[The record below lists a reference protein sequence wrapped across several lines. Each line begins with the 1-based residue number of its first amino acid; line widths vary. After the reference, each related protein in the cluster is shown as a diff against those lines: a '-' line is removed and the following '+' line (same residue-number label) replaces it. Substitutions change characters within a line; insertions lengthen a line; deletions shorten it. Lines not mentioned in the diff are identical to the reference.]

1 MQPGDPVV
9 GSSTLRRPAIQ
20 SPNFVAGVSGWAINA
35 DGSAEFADLTISGG
49 DTTVTVGPGAG
60 STGSIDIEPV
70 AGSTAGGAIINFR
83 TGQAIESSP
92 ANIES
97 SLLGGG
103 QVLGL
108 QINGAGTTGG
118 GGFPPAI
125 LLESQGTGGQ
135 GSSIQLSV
143 STHGHTADF
152 GVIVDGASETLIMFS
167 NTTFSGAITCGDTWH
182 ALSGLG
188 ANWAAGTSGGANYQ
202 AAQYRQ
208 DAEDN
213 LIVIGAVHTTS
224 NAPAGTIFTL
234 PLGWRP
240 VKNQRVPIV
249 TWDGTT
255 VVVKFVE
262 VNSSGAITLSSNPAA
277 ANVDV
282 YFQVCVPL
290 GNIT

>member
-35 DGSAEFADLTISGG
+35 DGSAEFTDLVISGG
-49 DTTVTVGPGAG
+49 DTTITVGPGAG

-97 SLLGGG
+97 SLAGGG
-103 QVLGL
+103 QVLVL

-118 GGFPPAI
+118 GGFPPAM

-135 GSSIQLSV
+135 GSTIFFGVSNHGDTQEFAVQIDGDSSTIQL
-143 STHGHTADF
+143 F
-152 GVIVDGASETLIMFS
+152 GPGGTFAGAIVASENWQIPV
-167 NTTFSGAITCGDTWH
+167 
-182 ALSGLG
+182 LG
-188 ANWAAGTSGGANYQ
+188 ANWASGPGGGGGTYQ
-202 AAQYRQ
+202 PIQYRH

-213 LIVIGAVHTTS
+213 LVIVGSVHTTS
-224 NAPAGTIFTL
+224 AAPAATIFTL
-234 PLGWRP
+234 GANWRP
-240 VKNQRVPIV
+240 AKNQLIPIV
-249 TWDGTT
+249 TFGGAVAANALRILTT
-255 VVVKFVE
+255 
-262 VNSSGAITLSSNPAA
+262 GAVSLVTALAA